1 MRENKS
7 MTLLDFSFPI
17 TSQTVFDMT
26 VARDWYDGLTSGIT
40 KSSRLRVAFRFE
52 IIAWGPSQEKRV
64 FAFSPLD
71 IEVFD
76 RIVEL
81 LPDQEA
87 AKWPIW
93 FPEWPIWQSVDTDE
107 ASEIKQLLSKT
118 EPPQYAVA
126 SDSMFTTLLAARE
139 FDSSSREQLPVTF
152 DGSPFKDNF
161 QYWKDFLTLSNS

>member
-1 MRENKS
+1 

-17 TSQTVFDMT
+17 ASQTVFNKT

-40 KSSRLRVAFRFE
+40 KSSQLGVAFRFD

-71 IEVFD
+71 IKVFD

-81 LPDQEA
+81 LQGQEV

-93 FPEWPIWQSVDTDE
+93 FPEWPIWRSEENAQ
-107 ASEIKQLLSKT
+107 ASEIKQLLSKMG
-118 EPPQYAVA
+118 A
-126 SDSMFTTLLAARE
+126 SSICCRV
-139 FDSSSREQLPVTF
+139 R
-152 DGSPFKDNF
+152 
-161 QYWKDFLTLSNS
+161 